1 METHRTQ
8 TSSPASKDPYI
19 NITLDE
25 AVWLMNKLGLSPG
38 HLSPFQKAKGLA
50 GRDAEGVS
58 LAGKELLDKGGNV
71 PAAIASCMKTIANP
85 GCEMIIDIGNAALLN
100 FMRIYFGPGGS
111 PAGCTPIGKSIFRLA
126 PELQFED
133 ILVTILEG
141 LNLDSGIREN
151 PFACDCSPKGLLAL
165 STLIDAVRQ
174 NQLRSLL
181 NRNDNEGVMVDFID
195 IWACLQH
202 GILED
207 DFRWLTTVIRSRLP
221 DDLTIDQKLLSEGLA
236 EMSRAGIAVR
246 DDDSW
251 TIADNHI
258 AVLTEL
264 MTPLNFGSIFA
275 RGLSAGEA
283 ANLFLMRCPSSLW
296 AVNFTGKDGRVSFFT
311 ISVDRLGSVIAEIT
325 ARLMAASK
333 GGRQTDQAVHGA
345 AAPVSQEPS
354 AHQTGGA
361 GRLPPQAAV
370 KTVRFCSQ
378 CGQPVKPEHK
388 FCKGCGK
395 AV

>member
-1 METHRTQ
+1 MEMHQTQ

-25 AVWLMNKLGLSPG
+25 AAWLMNKLGLSAG
-38 HLSPFQKAKGLA
+38 NLSPFQKTKGLSA
-50 GRDAEGVS
+50 SHAEGVS
-58 LAGKELLDKGGNV
+58 LAGKKLLDKEGNV
-71 PAAIASCMKTIANP
+71 PAAVASCMKTVANP

-100 FMRIYFGPGGS
+100 FMRIYFGPDGS

-133 ILVTILEG
+133 ILVIILEG

-151 PFACDCSPKGLLAL
+151 PFALDCSTKGLLAL
-165 STLIDAVRQ
+165 SALIDAVRQ

-181 NRNDNEGVMVDFID
+181 NRNDNVGVMVDFID

-221 DDLTIDQKLLSEGLA
+221 DALTIEQKMLSEGLA
-236 EMSRAGIAVR
+236 EMSSAGIAVR

-251 TIADNHI
+251 TIAETYV
-258 AVLTEL
+258 AALSEL

-296 AVNFTGKDGRVSFFT
+296 AVNFTGKNGKTSLFT
-311 ISVDRLGSVIAEIT
+311 LSVDRLGSIIAEIT
-325 ARLMAASK
+325 ARLMALSK
-333 GGRQTDQAVHGA
+333 KSRQTDQAVHGTA
-345 AAPVSQEPS
+345 KPVSQEPP
-354 AHQTGGA
+354 AHQTGTTGHA
-361 GRLPPQAAV
+361 QQTQTAKV
-370 KTVRFCSQ
+370 VRFCSQ
-378 CGQPVKPEHK
+378 CGQPLKPEHK